1 MRHRASELGSA
12 FDPSLYGGEF
22 DADGYGGGF
31 DLESAAVTRGGFEPV
46 AASAPAPAVRRR
58 GRPVAV
64 AGMAAVALVGVAVL
78 VAGATQVVRRDQLTG
93 SALPLPGP
101 HAVAVHQAPA
111 PAGVVA
117 RHHPPVAR
125 GSVTGPTSHVA
136 PPAPTT
142 SARPVQG
149 TQLPNTIRLPRG
161 GTAYLVHVR
170 VANDGTLPIPS
181 GVDQAVWW
189 GTGLNAAAGATVFAG
204 HVNWAGVTGPFA
216 ELWQDRLGAVITIR
230 DNSGKQL
237 RYRVTKVLTL
247 NKSTLPKQA
256 PTLFSA
262 SGPQRIVVATCGG
275 EWVGGA
281 LGYAD
286 NRVMVATP
294 VK

>member
-1 MRHRASELGSA
+1 
-12 FDPSLYGGEF
+12 
-22 DADGYGGGF
+22 
-31 DLESAAVTRGGFEPV
+31 
-46 AASAPAPAVRRR
+46 
-58 GRPVAV
+58 
-64 AGMAAVALVGVAVL
+64 
-78 VAGATQVVRRDQLTG
+78 
-93 SALPLPGP
+93 
-101 HAVAVHQAPA
+101 
-111 PAGVVA
+111 
-117 RHHPPVAR
+117 
-125 GSVTGPTSHVA
+125 
-136 PPAPTT
+136 
-142 SARPVQG
+142 
-149 TQLPNTIRLPRG
+149 
-161 GTAYLVHVR
+161 VHVR